1 MLPSA
6 QTSSV
11 RVPDPTYLDA
21 NPLIYWAAGRAG
33 SGELRDVA
41 GCRNLDA
48 LFSSKAPLAVS
59 PITLAEFS
67 NGVFKLV
74 RRETQAHAFFA
85 NDHAVAAEQ
94 ALMDLL
100 ASGRIKGRNLG
111 ARAFE
116 VGMSLVATA
125 TREHGRS
132 VYTWDAIH
140 MYEAC
145 RWARELDKPVV
156 IATADSDFLAICEI
170 WPAFT
175 RFVVLQDLSV

>member
-1 MLPSA
+1 MLLSA

-11 RVPDPTYLDA
+11 RVREPIYLDA
-21 NPLIYWAAGRAG
+21 NPLVYWAAGRVGSAEPRDEAG
-33 SGELRDVA
+33 Y
-41 GCRNLDA
+41 RNLDA
-48 LFSSKAPLAVS
+48 LFSSKAPLAIS

-67 NGVFKLV
+67 NGLYKLV
-74 RRETQAHAFFA
+74 RRETDVHAFFT
-85 NDHAVAAEQ
+85 NDHAVSAEQ

-111 ARAFE
+111 VRAFE

-145 RWARELDKPVV
+145 RWARELDKPVA